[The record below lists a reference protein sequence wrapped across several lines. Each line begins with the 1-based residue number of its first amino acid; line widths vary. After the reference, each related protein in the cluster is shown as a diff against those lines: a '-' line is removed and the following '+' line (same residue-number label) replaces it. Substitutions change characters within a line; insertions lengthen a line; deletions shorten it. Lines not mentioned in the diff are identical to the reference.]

1 MSLHFIKYLVSVF
14 LTGHCRQ
21 LGSRDFELRSV
32 RTLNGEKRFSFKGA
46 ADVVVGDIQQL
57 VVRDVVRH
65 VTYALLHPLE
75 QNKTVSGNKMI
86 AIRISVTKRLIMV
99 ISTTVI
105 YKTQSLSFGP
115 NILGKSK
122 V

>member
-1 MSLHFIKYLVSVF
+1 
-14 LTGHCRQ
+14 
-21 LGSRDFELRSV
+21 
-32 RTLNGEKRFSFKGA
+32 LNGEKRFSFKGA